1 MREALVK
8 RSSSSNRLQRGLPA
22 SIHRPGIVRIH
33 AHGITFQGK
42 TELQRLASRS
52 LYPMGWLSPSDTLNE
67 EQLKSNAR
75 DGTGIHSGCVG
86 DSKIPVGDLRALVV
100 MSYRGQPLWTRA
112 TRKRHPYTLLTR
124 GFFERVGRAQ
134 PSHWIA

>member
-22 SIHRPGIVRIH
+22 PIHRPGLVRIH

-52 LYPMGWLSPSDTLNE
+52 SYPVGWLSLSDTLRKAAC
-67 EQLKSNAR
+67 QKCVWMAFAR
-75 DGTGIHSGCVG
+75 GPG
-86 DSKIPVGDLRALVV
+86 P
-100 MSYRGQPLWTRA
+100 
-112 TRKRHPYTLLTR
+112 
-124 GFFERVGRAQ
+124 
-134 PSHWIA
+134 